1 MNSRDKREALH
12 RKLEIMR
19 QCYQARNMGNFD
31 VFFDTFFDRNRLP
44 IIIGTDNGP
53 WFHTMEQIRWL
64 INYDWSQWGNLE
76 IDSWNFTV
84 SEAENH
90 DIVRAKGI
98 LDFQEDRAWDLD
110 LVMIFEKTKK
120 DYSCR
125 LMQFKI
131 PRNEIRPV
139 VILSRS
145 EREQTRSRQEM
156 NELMK
161 INGDL
166 STDLMRGHLAETI
179 RTMLREQRPYLTKVE
194 VRKELIYMEEC
205 REGYLFALTG
215 FCLHRGM
222 NAFMP
227 FRMIGIGK
235 GYGIIDV
242 EFSHPFI
249 SELG

>member
-1 MNSRDKREALH
+1 MNRREKRNMIH
-12 RKLEIMR
+12 RKLEIMKK
-19 QCYQARNMGNFD
+19 CYQERNTANFD
-31 VFFDTFFDRNRLP
+31 LFFDTFFDRNRLP
-44 IIIGTDNGP
+44 IVIGTDSGP
-53 WFHTMEQIRWL
+53 WFHTMERIRWL
-64 INYDWSQWGNLE
+64 ISYDWEHWGDLE
-76 IDSWNFTV
+76 IDTWNFRLF
-84 SEAENH
+84 EAESH
-90 DIVRAKGI
+90 DMVRVRGL
-98 LDFQEDRAWDLD
+98 LDFHEDRVWDID
-110 LVMIFEKTKK
+110 IIMIFHKTG
-120 DYSCR
+120 DEYICR

-242 EFSHPFI
+242 EFSHPFT